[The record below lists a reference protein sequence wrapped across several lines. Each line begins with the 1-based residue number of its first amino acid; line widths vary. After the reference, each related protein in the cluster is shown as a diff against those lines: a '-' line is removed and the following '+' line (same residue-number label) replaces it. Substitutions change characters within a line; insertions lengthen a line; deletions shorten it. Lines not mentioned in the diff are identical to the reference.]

1 MFLYWD
7 IIPQDDTNETNK
19 IIQEEVEEDVEEN
32 AESKPLVGPHEL
44 TGSYGT
50 VTSVQ
55 IRATHVSPPPTPP
68 PEEVKTS
75 PFKNFS
81 ASRGERG

>member
-7 IIPQDDTNETNK
+7 IIPQDDTHERNK

-55 IRATHVSPPPTPP
+55 IRATRVSPPPTPP

>member
-7 IIPQDDTNETNK
+7 IIPQDDTHERNK

-55 IRATHVSPPPTPP
+55 IRATRVSPP